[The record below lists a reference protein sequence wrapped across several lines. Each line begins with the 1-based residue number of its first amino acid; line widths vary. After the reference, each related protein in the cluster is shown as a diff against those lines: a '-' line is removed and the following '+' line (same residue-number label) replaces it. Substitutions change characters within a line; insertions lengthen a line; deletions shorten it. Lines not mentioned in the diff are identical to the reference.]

1 MRPHYRYSW
10 QQHYFDAVSHLNNI
24 TLPVKISA
32 ARELLDERVA
42 ELLVCKGRNAE
53 RLAIIDAL
61 FSLHFLEMHTR
72 IPENR
77 RS

>member
-1 MRPHYRYSW
+1 
-10 QQHYFDAVSHLNNI
+10 
-24 TLPVKISA
+24 
-32 ARELLDERVA
+32 
-42 ELLVCKGRNAE
+42 VCKGRNAE

-77 RS
+77 RSDPMSQITKERNS